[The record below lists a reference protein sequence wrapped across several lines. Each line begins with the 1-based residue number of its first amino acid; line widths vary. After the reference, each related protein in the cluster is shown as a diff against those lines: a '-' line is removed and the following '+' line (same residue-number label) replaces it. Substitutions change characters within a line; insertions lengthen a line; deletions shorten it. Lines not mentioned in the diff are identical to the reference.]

1 MSPTKSYSVEKRI
14 TRSVARI
21 ILNSKSD
28 QKSSMFIEIDN
39 KLNNDVNDNRRKK
52 MKKKEK
58 VVPAANVFNSG
69 LTQSELLSGVKDNDV
84 KSSSPSSPSCLSS
97 ISDHSRSVVT
107 SSAASFSNTSPV
119 RSNILSNIS
128 NTYNLHDNGKNDD
141 VEEEHGNNKKQE
153 KDDDDKRYEETYS
166 IAVGPITWGKTKLGG
181 DMLFMEES
189 IYLFQSK
196 SDKLMKKLWRC
207 QRRDKKCRAVV
218 YTDSTSASYLGNNG
232 IDHNHPTDL
241 LLVKKHHLINDLKR
255 KVEDLTVNVPA
266 AVDQGIANLGLDNE
280 VMVNFPLPKAV
291 VRTIYRHRANM
302 FPPLPNDQ
310 TFEIPKQFSQTKR
323 RESIIIYDGYKKKY
337 DGRLLLFSTN
347 ELLQQL
353 CETELI
359 LVDGTF
365 ASAPIGFEQLVII
378 MGNIN
383 DEGVPLVWALT
394 SNRKQ
399 QTYDKIWSE
408 IINWSLK
415 KESRMK
421 VKRFI
426 LDFEAAQ
433 RNSIERHFV
442 GAEITGCCYKDD
454 AAIRTWLISFMAL
467 PLVDNDI
474 LPYAIEYLQRH
485 IPTGSDQ
492 CYEFLRYFESQW
504 LLSVPRQYWH
514 VGNLIPRSNNWI
526 EGYNNRIGNRFGNRP
541 NIWLFLYRLLIEE
554 QIIEQRVQQL
564 VFGKIQTNGSALAPE
579 NDTISRSISNLNKK
593 YIDGDLDIEKYLKA
607 CTFLIGNADVGSA
620 NANKMVSSTA
630 ATVCPTTTPPKKK
643 KPAAK
648 T

>member
-1 MSPTKSYSVEKRI
+1 
-14 TRSVARI
+14 
-21 ILNSKSD
+21 
-28 QKSSMFIEIDN
+28 MFIEIHN

-69 LTQSELLSGVKDNDV
+69 LTQSELLSRVKDNDV
-84 KSSSPSSPSCLSS
+84 KPSSPSSPSCLSS

-280 VMVNFPLPKAV
+280 AMVNFPLPKAV

-383 DEGVPLVWALT
+383 GEGVPLVWALT

-442 GAEITGCCYKDD
+442 GAEITGCWFHFCQCLYRNIGQLGLIPSYKDD
-454 AAIRTWLISFMAL
+454 AAIITWLRSFMAL

-492 CYEFLRYFESQW
+492 CCEFLRYFESQW

-593 YIDGDLDIEKYLKA
+593 YIDGDLDIEKYLKV

-630 ATVCPTTTPPKKK
+630 ATLCPTTTPPKKK